1 MMCNNLS
8 RQASTTSTFSFS
20 TLNVKKMPNMACM
33 SAVRDFMGLR
43 SDKLQ
48 IYDVPSGINVVPLT
62 IAEPSGYSEE
72 ASLAAGVTGYK
83 V

>member
-1 MMCNNLS
+1 MCVL
-8 RQASTTSTFSFS
+8 TSCLQFKCESGS
-20 TLNVKKMPNMACM
+20 SYKVPNITCM

>member
-1 MMCNNLS
+1 MCVI
-8 RQASTTSTFSFS
+8 TSCLHCKCESGS
-20 TLNVKKMPNMACM
+20 SYISYNVPNIACM

>member
-1 MMCNNLS
+1 
-8 RQASTTSTFSFS
+8 
-20 TLNVKKMPNMACM
+20 MACM

>member
-1 MMCNNLS
+1 MCVI
-8 RQASTTSTFSFS
+8 TSCLHYKCESGS
-20 TLNVKKMPNMACM
+20 SYKKVPNIACM